1 MNIGLYFGS
10 FNPVHVG
17 HLIIANHI
25 LNEGLVQKIWWVVS
39 PQNPHKPSNTLLNEY
54 NRLHLLNVALT
65 NDNRMLASD
74 VEFNLPKP
82 SFTAVT
88 LAHLKEK
95 HPDKN
100 FKIIMGSDSFNNLP
114 KWKNPGYI
122 TDNFEIIV
130 YNRPGYEADKNNK
143 SVVVNAPLLQISATE
158 IRQLIAAG
166 KSIKYLVPDK
176 VIEEVEAGGY
186 YKIKNNL

>member
-25 LNEGLVQKIWWVVS
+25 LNEGLVQKIWWIVS

-54 NRLHLLNVALT
+54 NRLHLLNIALA
-65 NDNRMLASD
+65 DDSRMLASD

-88 LAHLKEK
+88 LAHLTEK
-95 HPDKN
+95 HPGKN
-100 FKIIMGSDSFNNLP
+100 FKVIMGSDSFNNLP
-114 KWKNPGYI
+114 KWKNPEYI
-122 TDNFEIIV
+122 TGNFEIIV
-130 YNRPGYEADKNNK
+130 YNRPGYDADKKNN
-143 SVVVNAPLLQISATE
+143 SVVVNAPLLQISATG
-158 IRQLIAAG
+158 IRQLIASG
-166 KSIKYLVPDK
+166 KSIKYLVPDN
-176 VIEEVEAGGY
+176 VIDEIEAGGY
-186 YKIKNNL
+186 YKNKNNL